1 MLSDELKSNIQDA
14 YRAILAAKGHKP
26 RAGQRQMIATIARTL
41 GNIAMGDESERLGE
55 KHVAVIEAGTGTGK
69 TLSYCLSAIPIAKA
83 REKTLVIST
92 ATVALQEQILHKELP
107 ELLKNTDY
115 SFKYTLA
122 KGRGRYLCLNN
133 LQSHLDSDAE
143 ATEDM
148 FAELFQQ
155 HLHTDDVNIALYK
168 EMDNALEEGSWDGD
182 KDNWEGII
190 REQDWSRMTT
200 DHQQCTNRNC
210 ANFSAC
216 PFFKARAEIEN
227 TDIIIANHDLV
238 LADLS
243 LGGGAIL
250 TAPADTIYVFDEGH
264 HLPEKAINHFRHEIR
279 LQQSVQWLRQ
289 LEKNLL
295 GLKKELTD
303 EVSVTGNL
311 LFKIPQMI
319 QTIIN
324 FMQYAQQGLA
334 PFINSLEEGENGLQ
348 HRFEFGLIP
357 DELRQ
362 LAYSLQTSYQKLF
375 TAIESIHD
383 ECKKVKQNE
392 GMGIPATTAETW
404 MPVLG
409 VILGRLEQAQS
420 LWALYSLQD
429 DQKYPPNARWLTV
442 TGQGM
447 DQDIELG
454 GSPILA
460 AHTLRMQLWNKCFA
474 AVVTSAT
481 LTALNQFHRFNMRSG
496 VPRESEYLR
505 VMSPFN
511 FPDKAVLT
519 VPKLTYEPSK
529 TEEHTQEIIAY
540 LNENID
546 LQAGSL
552 VLFSSR
558 RQMEAVAEALDSKLQ
573 AILLVQGEQ
582 SKRVILDSHKEK
594 IDAKQGSLL
603 MGLAS
608 FAEGVDLPGNYL
620 THVIIAKIP
629 FAVPDDPVDAT
640 LSEWIQKRG
649 GNPFMEISIPDA
661 SLKLVQATGRL
672 LRSENDTGQIVILDK
687 RLITKRYGGNL
698 LDSLPPYRRDLAPQ

>member
-1 MLSDELKSNIQDA
+1 MLSDELKTGMQNA
-14 YRAILAAKGHKP
+14 YRAILASKGHKA
-26 RAGQRQMIATIARTL
+26 RVGQRQMIATIARTL
-41 GNIAMGDESERLGE
+41 GGIAVDSDNNRLGE
-55 KHVAVIEAGTGTGK
+55 KHIAVVEAGTGTGK
-69 TLSYCLSAIPIAKA
+69 TLSYCLSVIPIAKA
-83 REKTLVIST
+83 KEKTVVIST

-122 KGRGRYLCLNN
+122 KGRGRYLCLNK
-133 LQSHLDSDAE
+133 LEGHLDSSAE
-143 ATEDM
+143 AMEDM
-148 FAELFQQ
+148 FAGLFEQ
-155 HLHTDDVNIALYK
+155 HLQTGDINATLYR
-168 EMDNALEEGSWDGD
+168 EMDEALKEGSWDGD
-182 KDNWEGII
+182 KDNWEGVL

-216 PFFKARAEIEN
+216 PFFKSRAEIEVS
-227 TDIIIANHDLV
+227 DVIVANHDLV

-264 HLPEKAINHFRHEIR
+264 HLPDKAINHFKHEVR
-279 LQQSVQWLRQ
+279 LQQSIQWLRQ
-289 LEKNLL
+289 LEKNLIS
-295 GLKKELTD
+295 LKQDLTD
-303 EVSVTGNL
+303 DVSVTANL

-319 QTIIN
+319 QTLVN
-324 FMQYAQQGLA
+324 FIQYAQQGLSS
-334 PFINSLEEGENGLQ
+334 FTDTLEDKENGPQ
-348 HRFEFGLIP
+348 HRFEFGVIP

-375 TAIESIHD
+375 AAIESIYD

-392 GMGIPATTAETW
+392 GMGVTQEVADNW

-409 VILGRLEQAQS
+409 VILGRIEQS
-420 LWALYSLQD
+420 KNLWRLYSSQD
-429 DQKYPPNARWLTV
+429 DQNFPPNARWLTI

-447 DQDIELG
+447 EQDIQLS

-460 AHTLRMQLWNKCFA
+460 AHTLRMQLWDKCFG

-481 LTALNQFHRFNMRSG
+481 LTALNQFHRFNMRTG
-496 VPRESEYLR
+496 VPKESEYLQ
-505 VMSPFN
+505 VLSPFD
-511 FPDKAVLT
+511 FAQKAILKI
-519 VPKLTYEPSK
+519 PKLINEPNK
-529 TEEHTQEIIAY
+529 VEEHTKEIIHY
-540 LNENID
+540 LNNNVD
-546 LQAGSL
+546 ATAGSL
-552 VLFSSR
+552 ALFSSR
-558 RQMEAVAEALDSKLQ
+558 KQMEAVAEALDSKLQ

-594 IDAKQGSLL
+594 IDDNKGSLL

-608 FAEGVDLPGNYL
+608 FAEGVDLPGKYL

-629 FAVPDDPVDAT
+629 FSVPDDPVDAT

-661 SLKLVQATGRL
+661 SLKLIQATGRL
-672 LRSENDTGQIVILDK
+672 LRSETDEGEICILDK
-687 RLITKRYGGNL
+687 RLITKRYGQNL
-698 LDSLPPYRRDLAPQ
+698 LNSLPPYTRILES